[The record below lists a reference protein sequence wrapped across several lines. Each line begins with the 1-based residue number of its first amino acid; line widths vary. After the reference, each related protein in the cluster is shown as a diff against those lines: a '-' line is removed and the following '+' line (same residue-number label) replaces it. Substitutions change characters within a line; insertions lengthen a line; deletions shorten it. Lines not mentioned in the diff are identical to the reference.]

1 MKALGL
7 AKALIAAMKFESMP
21 AASIAAESRRGPKFR
36 RGFLEFRLDP
46 NVKGLRAF
54 YVDERPGWG
63 GAGIR
68 KMNARNGVGSSK
80 IRKAR
85 AQ

>member
-21 AASIAAESRRGPKFR
+21 AGRVAAEIRRGPKFR

-63 GAGIR
+63 GADVR
-68 KMNARNGVGSSK
+68 AMNARNGVGSSK

-85 AQ
+85 SK

>member
-1 MKALGL
+1 MTLKQIAGFVSESIRLVFGPG
-7 AKALIAAMKFESMP
+7 AKPYPGEAP
-21 AASIAAESRRGPKFR
+21 AKFR
-36 RGFLEFRLDP
+36 RGFLEFRVDQ

-63 GAGIR
+63 GADVR

-85 AQ
+85 SK